1 MTDSKADHSNS
12 DTTTPVILV
21 VEDEKIVRTLLVQT
35 LQENGYSVLEAA
47 DGQAALEL
55 CERADCTIDIVVTDI
70 VMPRMSGPE
79 FAARLASV
87 IPGTK
92 VIYMSAYA
100 DNASVRRAPGAEAGY
115 LQKPFGPD
123 ALLAR
128 VREVLASAATRPEA
142 PAGERREPRSRST

>member
-1 MTDSKADHSNS
+1 MTHKKGAIMTGQRTKRSRSNP
-12 DTTTPVILV
+12 TPPVVMV
-21 VEDEKIVRTLLVQT
+21 VEDEKLVRNLMGQT

-55 CERADCTIDIVVTDI
+55 CERADCTIDVVVTDV

-87 IPGTK
+87 SPGTK

-100 DNASVRRAPGAEAGY
+100 DNASVRREAPGAEAGY

-128 VREVLASAATRPEA
+128 VRDVLASGRKAA
-142 PAGERREPRSRST
+142 